1 VLRAWLKAPQQ
12 LNEGFRPVAEYSA
25 DLLVIGKITGIFGVK
40 GWVKVHSYTD
50 PLENFLN
57 YKDWLVDARE
67 GWKRIEFDRGRRHGK
82 GLVAHIKDVD
92 DRSIAEAYLKS
103 EVAIHPEQLK
113 SLPEGEYYWNQLQGL
128 DVWALSGEGRELLGS
143 VAYLLETGANDV
155 LVVKSSETSLD
166 DRERLIPY
174 LQGEVVQLI
183 DLDAGYMDVIW
194 DKEF

>member
-1 VLRAWLKAPQQ
+1 
-12 LNEGFRPVAEYSA
+12 
-25 DLLVIGKITGIFGVK
+25 
-40 GWVKVHSYTD
+40 
-50 PLENFLN
+50 
-57 YKDWLVDARE
+57 
-67 GWKRIEFDRGRRHGK
+67 
-82 GLVAHIKDVD
+82 
-92 DRSIAEAYLKS
+92 
-103 EVAIHPEQLK
+103 
-113 SLPEGEYYWNQLQGL
+113 L